1 MHCLTPAHYHWLNQW
16 ISNEGQD
23 YLAKILDSHPEKM
36 TDLLI
41 AFTHPSFFGGD
52 SVQGKHFERL
62 EFFGDAAVNYFITE
76 ELYQRFALASEGD
89 LARVKAAL
97 ISSEQLGK
105 IFQSLK
111 MENLIYLG
119 KGELGQKNFLA
130 LKQLGKFFEALIAS
144 IIHIFGLSEAKKFFL
159 KFVDHYEKQT
169 GNTFFS
175 LDHLD
180 TFDAKTK
187 LQNLC
192 LQKWKTLPHYHST
205 IERVGGQENFFIEL
219 MIDHKVMASSR
230 SYSKKIAEKMAAE
243 QALQSSLWNE

>member
-1 MHCLTPAHYHWLNQW
+1 MHCLTQAHFHWLNQW
-16 ISNEGQD
+16 ISNEFQNH
-23 YLAKILDSHPEKM
+23 LVSNLSTHNEKFA
-36 TDLLI
+36 DLLI

-52 SVQGKHFERL
+52 SEEGKKFERL

-76 ELYQRFALASEGD
+76 ELYHRFALASEGD

-105 IFQSLK
+105 IFQSLNIQ
-111 MENLIYLG
+111 NLIFLG
-119 KGELGQKNFLA
+119 KGELEQKNFLA
-130 LKQLGKFFEALIAS
+130 LKQLGKFFEALVAS
-144 IIHIFGLSEAKKFFL
+144 LIRIFGLNEAKTIFL

-192 LQKWKTLPHYHST
+192 LQKWKTLPTYRSKV
-205 IERVGGQENFFIEL
+205 ERIGGQENFFIEL
-219 MIDHKVMASSR
+219 IIDNKVIASSH
-230 SYSKKIAEKMAAE
+230 SYSK
-243 QALQSSLWNE
+243 NN